1 MVEKTFFLAL
11 LKKNPNSNTK
21 IELYSF
27 QAYSVL
33 LTHRNNNQHKSNNNP
48 IIMSLPQ
55 STYTNIMDDPNVDG
69 VKYLESLLEQLTK
82 PNEEEKP
89 TQLELWQKYIST
101 SFIASRWNT
110 IR

>member
-1 MVEKTFFLAL
+1 MVFKTTQYY
-11 LKKNPNSNTK
+11 KTQPQQQPTQKQTQPT
-21 IELYSF
+21 
-27 QAYSVL
+27 
-33 LTHRNNNQHKSNNNP
+33 T
-48 IIMSLPQ
+48 MSLPQ

-69 VKYLESLLEQLTK
+69 VKYLELLLEELTN

-89 TQLELWQKYIST
+89 TQQQLWQKYVST